1 MWTISSSQLLEDM
14 CLSKSL
20 LVQIEKE
27 KNSRTPHRHSSTHA
41 HSHTHAPYTGT
52 HAMHTPMHSHTLHTC
67 THAMHMHTLDTR
79 HAHTPCTGTHFTHAH
94 PHAQHYTPCTTRTAQ
109 RKKFEGKRGQSN
121 QTIIFRSWS
130 CYLCQTH
137 LFGSKGKVQL
147 HGGAAN
153 LWSSSSRVGLVEP
166 EPS

>member
-1 MWTISSSQLLEDM
+1 L
-14 CLSKSL
+14 KR
-20 LVQIEKE
+20 K
-27 KNSRTPHRHSSTHA
+27 KNSRTPHRHTSTHA

-52 HAMHTPMHSHTLHTC
+52 HAMHTPMHSHTR
-67 THAMHMHTLDTR
+67 HA
-79 HAHTPCTGTHFTHAH
+79 HAHTPCTCTRKGTHFTHA
-94 PHAQHYTPCTTRTAQ
+94 HAQHYTPCTTRTAQ
-109 RKKFEGKRGQSN
+109 KKKFEGKKGQSI

-153 LWSSSSRVGLVEP
+153 WCSSSYRVGLVEP
-166 EPS
+166 EPSQTRPKALLSSVLGWEVSRAHARPEVILRLH